1 MKIYSQKGSFTLES
15 TIIFPIIFFCL
26 IIFMKLSVTL
36 YKVELFRILI
46 NRNFNHE
53 KMILKTNEFG
63 LFRNIKV
70 EIEDMNIY
78 FVKVR
83 KIKGTNNRI
92 IKKNIIYSFYDLKRF
107 IDNEK
112 VKVNYID
119 LEKRFRGIFELD

>member
-1 MKIYSQKGSFTLES
+1 
-15 TIIFPIIFFCL
+15 
-26 IIFMKLSVTL
+26 MKLSVTL